1 MGRGG
6 DRESYINKQILGCER
21 RHEGCL
27 PRPRVL
33 ASRPGE
39 GGPRAR
45 SFQRVYKVGSDG
57 LSGVVQDPP
66 QRVPGQTADPG
77 ATRSSRLRHHATSR
91 PNFWPVFL
99 ENVTYCPENR
109 CASVNRCIRA
119 VEIAGGLLD
128 GKRGARCRTVDEDQF
143 QVSTGGR
150 VKCLSRPVMPEDT
163 EGSPRSAIPLP
174 RAKPQHPLP
183 LHLSLRRPAR

>member
-21 RHEGCL
+21 RHEACL
-27 PRPRVL
+27 PRPRVF

-57 LSGVVQDPP
+57 LSGVMQDLVASA
-66 QRVPGQTADPG
+66 RINRRSG
-77 ATRSSRLRHHATSR
+77 ATRGSRLRHRATPR
-91 PNFWPVFL
+91 PNFWPVL
-99 ENVTYCPENR
+99 PGIITYCPESR
-109 CASVNRCIRA
+109 CPSVNRCIRA
-119 VEIAGGLLD
+119 VDIAGGLLD

-143 QVSTGGR
+143 RVSTGGR
-150 VKCLSRPVMPEDT
+150 VKCLSRPVMPVDT
-163 EGSPRSAIPLP
+163 EGSPRSAIPPSPSPSPGPKP
-174 RAKPQHPLP
+174 RHTNP
-183 LHLSLRRPAR
+183 